1 MRENLVGVFVSLA
14 ALAVA
19 CASNRGT
26 TTSATA
32 DAARGEE
39 LFAGNCAAC
48 HGPAAMGTTTG
59 PPLVHEFYVP
69 SHHADAAF
77 QLAVRN
83 GVQPHH
89 WSFGAMPPI
98 PSLDAGDVADI
109 IAHVRQLQREAGL
122 IE

>member
-19 CASNRGT
+19 CASSGGT

-32 DAARGEE
+32 DAARGEV
-39 LFAGNCAAC
+39 LFASNCAAC
-48 HGPAAMGTTTG
+48 HGPAAQGTTTG

-77 QLAVRN
+77 QLAVRD

-98 PSLDAGDVADI
+98 PSLAANDVADI
-109 IAHVRQLQREAGL
+109 VAHVRQLQREAGL

>member
-1 MRENLVGVFVSLA
+1 MRENLVGGFVSLS

-19 CASNRGT
+19 CASSGGS
-26 TTSATA
+26 TTSAAA

-39 LFAGNCAAC
+39 LFASNCAAC
-48 HGPAAMGTTTG
+48 HGPAAMGTRTG

-89 WSFGAMPPI
+89 WSFGPMPPI
-98 PSLDAGDVADI
+98 PGIDASDVADI

-122 IE
+122 VD